1 MKFQFQLNN
10 DLINFFKYFKI
21 RLLAARAGHAFLAIT
36 RRRLDVYIRFRS
48 NTHTH
53 ISIRGWWR
61 GWWWD
66 HWLMTSLECMAH
78 SPPANWT
85 QHNTHAAPDPP
96 LLWSSIFGLFMV
108 FLINIWIFS
117 SSSTIPLK
125 RSLTGPKMEAL
136 TADRSSQFAAKRLH
150 RSTCVENQ
158 SCRTFKELSI
168 GIRWVNIWRGMT

>member
-96 LLWSSIFGLFMV
+96 LLWSSIFGLFMG
-108 FLINIWIFS
+108 FLLNIWIFH
-117 SSSTIPLK
+117 LRR
-125 RSLTGPKMEAL
+125 RSLWSDRWLGQKWRRWPPTVPVSLRPNACTDRLAL
-136 TADRSSQFAAKRLH
+136 KTKVVERLKSY
-150 RSTCVENQ
+150 RLV
-158 SCRTFKELSI
+158 
-168 GIRWVNIWRGMT
+168 